1 MGGVRCALL
10 THVEGIQIEL
20 IVTDNHPLQHQCG
33 RNMVDGD
40 HSRKIC
46 TLYIGIILNGHF
58 CNNNNNNNIGLI
70 RE

>member
-10 THVEGIQIEL
+10 THIEGIQIEL

-33 RNMVDGD
+33 RNMVNGD
-40 HSRKIC
+40 HSRK
-46 TLYIGIILNGHF
+46 TLLYIGIILNGHF
-58 CNNNNNNNIGLI
+58 WNNNNNNIGLV